1 MSKDFSFDIVSDFD
15 HQEMVNAV
23 DQAKREIISRYDFKG
38 SMSAIDFEAKEA
50 LLIHTEDDYR
60 LKSIIDILE
69 SKMIKRGLSLKIL
82 DLTSPVDYATGGTVR
97 KKIPFKKGLKSEDAK
112 LISKL
117 IRENYPKVR
126 PSIQG
131 EEIRVVSAKKDEL
144 QSVINFLKEQN
155 FNFPLQFEN
164 YR

>member
-69 SKMIKRGLSLKIL
+69 SKMIKRGLSNK
-82 DLTSPVDYATGGTVR
+82 
-97 KKIPFKKGLKSEDAK
+97 
-112 LISKL
+112 
-117 IRENYPKVR
+117 
-126 PSIQG
+126 
-131 EEIRVVSAKKDEL
+131 
-144 QSVINFLKEQN
+144 
-155 FNFPLQFEN
+155 
-164 YR
+164 